1 MCDQKKPADDSS
13 DSKESIMI
21 DQVIREVGNE
31 SSYPVLTKTNYSD
44 WALLMKMK
52 LKARVL
58 YNIIEDGVPL
68 SMKK

>member
-1 MCDQKKPADDSS
+1 
-13 DSKESIMI
+13 MI
-21 DQVIREVGNE
+21 DWVIREVGSE

-58 YNIIEDGVPL
+58 CNIIEDGVPM